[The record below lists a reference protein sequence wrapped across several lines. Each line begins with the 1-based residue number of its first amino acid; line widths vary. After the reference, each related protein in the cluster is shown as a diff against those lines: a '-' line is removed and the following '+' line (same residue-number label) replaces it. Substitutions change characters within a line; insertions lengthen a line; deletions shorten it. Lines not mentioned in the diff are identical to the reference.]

1 MPYIRGSEPPPG
13 AACAGESPVSGETVM
28 DWVKGWMN

>member
-13 AACAGESPVSGETVM
+13 AACGIPNPAESVM
-28 DWVKGWMN
+28 DWVKDWMN